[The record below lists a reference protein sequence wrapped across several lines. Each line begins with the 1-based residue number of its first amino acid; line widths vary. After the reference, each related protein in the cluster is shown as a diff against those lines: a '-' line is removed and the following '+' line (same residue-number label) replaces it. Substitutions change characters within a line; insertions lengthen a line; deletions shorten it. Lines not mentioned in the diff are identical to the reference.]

1 NNPFTGLQT
10 STGAADL
17 AQLTE
22 QKDGLVS
29 QMRQE
34 KYIDLIEEYGFDL
47 IRGEASFIDDKTIQ
61 VNGQNITSKSF
72 LIATG
77 ASPAVPEIPGMN
89 EVDYLTSTS
98 ALELKEVPQR
108 L

>member
-1 NNPFTGLQT
+1 MLRAGEINGLAQNNPFTGLQT
-10 STGAADL
+10 STGADL

-72 LIATG
+72 
-77 ASPAVPEIPGMN
+77 
-89 EVDYLTSTS
+89 
-98 ALELKEVPQR
+98 
-108 L
+108 

>member
-1 NNPFTGLQT
+1 
-10 STGAADL
+10 
-17 AQLTE
+17 
-22 QKDGLVS
+22 
-29 QMRQE
+29 MRQE

-77 ASPAVPEIPGMN
+77 LLRLFRKSWN
-89 EVDYLTSTS
+89 E
-98 ALELKEVPQR
+98 
-108 L
+108 

>member
-1 NNPFTGLQT
+1 MRGPCPIDRT
-10 STGAADL
+10 
-17 AQLTE
+17 
-22 QKDGLVS
+22 KDGLVS

-72 LIATG
+72 
-77 ASPAVPEIPGMN
+77 
-89 EVDYLTSTS
+89 
-98 ALELKEVPQR
+98 
-108 L
+108 

>member
-1 NNPFTGLQT
+1 MNGLAQNNPFTGLQT

-34 KYIDLIEEYGFDL
+34 
-47 IRGEASFIDDKTIQ
+47 
-61 VNGQNITSKSF
+61 NI
-72 LIATG
+72 
-77 ASPAVPEIPGMN
+77 
-89 EVDYLTSTS
+89 
-98 ALELKEVPQR
+98 
-108 L
+108 

>member
-1 NNPFTGLQT
+1 MLRAGEINGLAQNNPFTGLQT
-10 STGAADL
+10 STGLCGPCPIDR
-17 AQLTE
+17 T
-22 QKDGLVS
+22 KDGLVS

-72 LIATG
+72 
-77 ASPAVPEIPGMN
+77 
-89 EVDYLTSTS
+89 
-98 ALELKEVPQR
+98 
-108 L
+108 